1 MSENRKRH
9 EEIKE
14 ILKRDSTMHF
24 LEVAEI
30 EEVLLE
36 QDVLLDKMI
45 DEAMNRIAK
54 KIIEKNARLNWRV

>member
-1 MSENRKRH
+1 MSENRKRY

-30 EEVLLE
+30 EELFLE
-36 QDVLLDKMI
+36 QNALLDKL
-45 DEAMNRIAK
+45 
-54 KIIEKNARLNWRV
+54 IEEER

>member
-1 MSENRKRH
+1 MSENRKRY

-30 EEVLLE
+30 EELLLE
-36 QDVLLDKMI
+36 KDVLLDK
-45 DEAMNRIAK
+45 IAEE
-54 KIIEKNARLNWRV
+54 IIEKNARLK